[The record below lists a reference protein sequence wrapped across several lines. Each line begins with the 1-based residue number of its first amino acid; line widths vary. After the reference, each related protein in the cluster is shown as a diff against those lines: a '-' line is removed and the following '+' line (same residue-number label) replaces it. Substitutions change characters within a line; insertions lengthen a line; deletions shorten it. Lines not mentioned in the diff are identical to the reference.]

1 MGAPLIFFLGILIF
15 LLWPHGQGPITNE
28 DWTRYYKDIYET
40 KRVNWGEDHH
50 NTRKAYE
57 TYETYKASVPVFTGG

>member
-28 DWTRYYKDIYET
+28 DWIRYYKDKYET
-40 KRVNWGEDHH
+40 KLMNWGEDHH
-50 NTRKAYE
+50 ITHEAYKE
-57 TYETYKASVPVFTGG
+57 YKEYEASVSVLIG